1 MQKTY
6 LVSIQPRKVIDLVSD
21 DVVLDVLKFL
31 PGEDLNQAK
40 NFSLRLNSLIKN
52 NISQLA
58 RRMFYGR
65 VDINEDGEIDAYS
78 GWISRSEKLPEQNLD
93 EFWNKNSAF
102 KFIDVVSTK
111 EALQTIQGKCSKNGL
126 VYLTP

>member
-1 MQKTY
+1 MLILK
-6 LVSIQPRKVIDLVSD
+6 PRKVIDLISD

-40 NFSLRLNSLIKN
+40 NFSLRWNSLIKN

-65 VDINEDGEIDAYS
+65 VDINEDGEIDT
-78 GWISRSEKLPEQNLD
+78 
-93 EFWNKNSAF
+93 FF
-102 KFIDVVSTK
+102 
-111 EALQTIQGKCSKNGL
+111 
-126 VYLTP
+126 